1 MAIRPSLRA
10 LLGPLLGPLLLAG
23 PARAEPPIL
32 QFPLACEPGRT
43 CFIQYY
49 VDRDPGTGARDYTCG
64 SRSYDGHDGTDIRLP
79 SRAAEAGPLGVVRA
93 AAAGTVLRGRN
104 DAPDISVRET
114 GLAKVAGVECGNGL
128 VIAHP
133 DGYETQYCHLA
144 KGSVTLRPGTPVA
157 AGQPIGRAGLSGASE
172 FPHLHFTLRRDGRT
186 VDPFAPDAEACA
198 PATPSLKASL
208 WDPALHESL
217 RYRAGSIL
225 DAGFADGAVTMP
237 AIEAE
242 ATRPPGPD
250 PDALV
255 AWARAIG
262 LEAGDTQSLVLKGPD
277 GRVLAEANDPALVR
291 PRAQSLLFGGRKR
304 PAGGWPPGTYTASL
318 RVMRGGAVALERSF
332 SVDLPAGR
340 P

>member
-1 MAIRPSLRA
+1 MATRPRLT
-10 LLGPLLGPLLLAG
+10 PLLVPLLLLAG
-23 PARAEPPIL
+23 PARAELPVL

-49 VDRDPGTGARDYTCG
+49 VDRDPGPGARDYTGG
-64 SRSYDGHDGTDIRLP
+64 SRAYDGHDGTDIRLP
-79 SRAAEAGPLGVVRA
+79 SLAAEAGPLGVVRA
-93 AAAGTVLRGRN
+93 AAAGTILRSRN

-144 KGSVTLRPGTPVA
+144 RGSVTLRPGTAVM

-186 VDPFAPDAEACA
+186 LDPFAPGAETSA
-198 PATPSLKASL
+198 PGAASLKASL

-217 RYRAGSIL
+217 SYRAGSLL

-237 AIEAE
+237 AIETGT
-242 ATRPPGPD
+242 TRPPGRD

-262 LEAGDTQSLVLKGPD
+262 LDAGDVQSLVLRGPD

-304 PAGGWPPGTYTASL
+304 PPGGWPPGSYTAHFRVL
-318 RVMRGGAVALERSF
+318 RAGAVALERSF
-332 SVDLPAGR
+332 TVEMPAAR